1 MMTGLA
7 LVKRV
12 GGRSRWTVDPRAL
25 SSDTGRIDFFFF
37 FFLTFIG
44 NIIDF

>member
-7 LVKRV
+7 LEKRV

-25 SSDTGRIDFFFF
+25 SSDTGRTLIFSLDD
-37 FFLTFIG
+37 LV
-44 NIIDF
+44 